1 MCQQY
6 DTRQHRHRS
15 SCQPVTTTPPNQP
28 LSNAS
33 TMIGK
38 PTTLV
43 DMGIKSIA
51 TFVDYTT
58 VETVEINKRPGQTLG
73 FYIRE
78 GNGIDRADGVF
89 ISRIAAGS
97 AVERNGLL
105 RVGEEILAI
114 DGLNLKGVC
123 LDDVVI
129 LMSIP
134 SRLLLTVRT
143 RRSCCKNLSCPSLP
157 LTPTMKSPLFQTSVE
172 APIKQPQVFMFIF
185 RISLIYSQNK

>member
-1 MCQQY
+1 MKHQSIRYSQRNDHKALVPC
-6 DTRQHRHRS
+6 H
-15 SCQPVTTTPPNQP
+15 NKP
-28 LSNAS
+28 LSNNS
-33 TMIGK
+33 TWK
-38 PTTLV
+38 SKENHHL
-43 DMGIKSIA
+43 DMGIKSIE

-78 GNGIDRADGVF
+78 GNGIDRTDGVF

-114 DGLNLKGVC
+114 DGLGLKGVC

-134 SRLLLTVRT
+134 SRLLLTVKT

-157 LTPTMKSPLFQTSVE
+157 LTPTTKSPLFLLPTDFR
-172 APIKQPQVFMFIF
+172 APLEQPQATNFIL
-185 RISLIYSQNK
+185 SNNL